1 MNFEVK
7 GKPFPAVVCT
17 LQSGESVKCQ
27 SGAMAW
33 MSPNMEMQTKSGGI
47 GKMFSKAISGESLFE
62 NIYTAQG
69 GDGMIAFASGVPG
82 DILPIQVSPEK
93 TIVAQKKAFLA
104 SEVGVNYEVF
114 FQKKIGAGL
123 VGGEGF
129 IMQKFSGNGYVFLE
143 IDGSVVDYDLQAGE
157 QLVVDTGTLAACD
170 ATCSIDVQTVKGLGN
185 MFAGGEGFFVT
196 KITGPGHVYLQTMPV
211 PTLAGAIRPYI
222 PSK

>member
-1 MNFEVK
+1 MDFEVK
-7 GKPFPAVVCT
+7 GKPFPVIVCNIKD
-17 LQSGESVKCQ
+17 GESVKCQ

-33 MSPNMEMQTKSGGI
+33 MSSNMEMQTKSGGI

-62 NIYTAQG
+62 NIYTANG
-69 GDGMIAFASGVPG
+69 GDGMIAFAAGVPG
-82 DILPIQVSPEK
+82 DVLPIQISADK

-104 SEVGVNYEVF
+104 SEMGVNYEVF
-114 FQKKIGAGL
+114 FQKKLGAGF

-129 IMQKFSGNGYVFLE
+129 VMQKFSGNGYVFLE
-143 IDGSVVDYDLQAGE
+143 IDGSVVDYELKPGE
-157 QLVVDTGTLAACD
+157 TMVIDTGTLAACD
-170 ATCSIDVQTVKGLGN
+170 ATCSIDVQMVKGLGN
-185 MFAGGEGFFVT
+185 VFAGGEGLFVT

>member
-1 MNFEVK
+1 MDFEVK
-7 GKPFPAVVCT
+7 GKPFPVVVCNVK
-17 LQSGESVKCQ
+17 SGESVKCQ

-33 MSPNMEMQTKSGGI
+33 MSPNMEMQTKSGGL

-62 NIYTAQG
+62 NVYSANG

-82 DILPIQVSPEK
+82 DILPIQISPDR

-104 SEVGVNYEVF
+104 SEMGVNYEVF
-114 FQKKIGAGL
+114 FQKKVGAGL

-143 IDGSVVDYDLQAGE
+143 IDGNTVEYDLNPGE
-157 QLVVDTGTLAACD
+157 SIIVDTGTLAACD
-170 ATCSIDVQTVKGLGN
+170 ATCSIDVQAVKGLGN
-185 MFAGGEGFFVT
+185 MLAGGEGFFNT